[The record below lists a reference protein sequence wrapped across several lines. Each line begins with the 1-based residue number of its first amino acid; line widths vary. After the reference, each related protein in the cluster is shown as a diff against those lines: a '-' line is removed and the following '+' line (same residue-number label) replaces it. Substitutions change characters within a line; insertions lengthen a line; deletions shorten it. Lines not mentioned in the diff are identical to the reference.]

1 MPELAAPPH
10 FPRTKSSLLLNS
22 WLRLAGCKMIFYTSS
37 FTGEGIADIISYLK
51 EEHETLPWETVKAQY
66 DKLEY
71 GSNASDEDMN
81 INGVVV

>member
-1 MPELAAPPH
+1 MA
-10 FPRTKSSLLLNS
+10 S
-22 WLRLAGCKMIFYTSS
+22 AGGLQKIFYTSS

-71 GSNASDEDMN
+71 GSNASDDDMN